1 VIDRSMRSRCIKRE
15 RERERT
21 SPEEEKGERR
31 GNQSVFFF
39 PTIGECEKRELRTK
53 WKKNNNKKKKKE
65 RDGSFDASVAERLA
79 AMQSSP
85 RWQP

>member
-1 VIDRSMRSRCIKRE
+1 MHQERE
-15 RERERT
+15 RERERLPKKKRG
-21 SPEEEKGERR
+21 SDEEIK
-31 GNQSVFFF
+31 VFFF
-39 PTIGECEKRELRTK
+39 FSTIGECEKRELRTK
-53 WKKNNNKKKKKE
+53 WKKNNNKKKKKKE

>member
-1 VIDRSMRSRCIKRE
+1 M
-15 RERERT
+15 
-21 SPEEEKGERR
+21 
-31 GNQSVFFF
+31 FFF
-39 PTIGECEKRELRTK
+39 SPTIGECEKRELRTK
-53 WKKNNNKKKKKE
+53 WKKNNKKKKKKKKKKE

>member
-1 VIDRSMRSRCIKRE
+1 M
-15 RERERT
+15 
-21 SPEEEKGERR
+21 
-31 GNQSVFFF
+31 FFF
-39 PTIGECEKRELRTK
+39 SPTIGECEKRELRTK
-53 WKKNNNKKKKKE
+53 WKKNNKKKKKKE

>member
-1 VIDRSMRSRCIKRE
+1 MHQERE
-15 RERERT
+15 RERENVSRRR
-21 SPEEEKGERR
+21 KGGATRK
-31 GNQSVFFF
+31 SKCFFF
-39 PTIGECEKRELRTK
+39 STIGECEKRELRTK
-53 WKKNNNKKKKKE
+53 WKKNNNKKKKKKE

>member
-1 VIDRSMRSRCIKRE
+1 
-15 RERERT
+15 
-21 SPEEEKGERR
+21 
-31 GNQSVFFF
+31 VFFF

-53 WKKNNNKKKKKE
+53 WKKNNNNNKKKKKE
-65 RDGSFDASVAERLA
+65 RDGSFDAPVAERLA